1 MRVCTRSTRRGHPWK
16 TSRVQGRGLLI
27 IGTFLLVGERR
38 PTFEL
43 LKCFI
48 YSLSTSNCALYLFA
62 VVVNNRYFP
71 SSCIFLVGSKP
82 EKYNALEK
90 IS

>member
-1 MRVCTRSTRRGHPWK
+1 MVR
-16 TSRVQGRGLLI
+16 TSAYVEKWYLTI
-27 IGTFLLVGERR
+27 ETFLMVGERR
-38 PTFEL
+38 ATFAL
-43 LKCFI
+43 VKFLI
-48 YSLSTSNCALYLFA
+48 SNLSTSNCALYLYA

-71 SSCIFLVGSKP
+71 SSCVFFVGSNR